1 MMLKEKLYINYIKK
15 YEWKTGTLIQKYEIL
30 KSVFGHDEF
39 RSFQEEAVDSILHQK
54 DLLMILPTGGGKS
67 LCYQLP
73 SLMMP
78 GVTVV
83 ISPLLALMHDQVLAL
98 KANGVKAE
106 MISSMQSNEELD
118 LIRYDLLS
126 GELKLLYIAPE
137 RFSSPSFLELLKQVR
152 INFFVID
159 EAHCVSEWGHEFRE
173 DYRKLNLLREN
184 FPTISIAAFTATAT
198 PKVQADIASAL
209 RLIAPVEIRGKVFR
223 KNLHISV
230 EPRIKD
236 GRTQL
241 LEFLKNFKDESGIVY
256 AFSRKQTES
265 LADFLQKQGIKSRA
279 FHAGLPNDEKE
290 ETFRAFVH
298 DEIQVVVA
306 TIAFGMGIDKSNI
319 RFVAHMSLPKTI
331 ENYYQEIGRA
341 GRDGLDSEVL
351 LLYSGSDMMMQ
362 REFIEQLE
370 DSPYKQ
376 NAFNKLELIA
386 RYASAEECRH
396 QYIAN
401 YFEDDLSVCEIKCD
415 NCSAPVSEKADITVD
430 AQKLLS
436 SVYRTGQRFGQAYV
450 IDVLRGSTIEKIL
463 SNEHDKLTVYGI
475 GKEHSKAYWEL
486 ITERLMEVGALKRGE
501 FRALMIDSAGM
512 KILKKEH
519 SVEIKAERLN
529 IKKKKEYVSHHDD
542 GDLNTDAFNSLRAL
556 RAEIAKEEG
565 KPAYI
570 VFGDKS
576 LKEMAN
582 LLPQNKNEMLNV
594 SGVGEVKY
602 KRYGE
607 LFLNRCIELKAQK

>member
-1 MMLKEKLYINYIKK
+1 M
-15 YEWKTGTLIQKYEIL
+15 IQKYEIL
-30 KSVFGHDEF
+30 KSVFGHDKF

-54 DLLMILPTGGGKS
+54 DLLLILPTGGGKS

-83 ISPLLALMHDQVLAL
+83 ISPLLALMHDQVMAL

-106 MISSMQSNEELD
+106 MISSMQTGEEID
-118 LIRYDLLS
+118 LVRYALLN

-137 RFSSPSFLELLKQVR
+137 RFSSPQFLSLLKQIK

-184 FPTISIAAFTATAT
+184 FPSIGIAAFTATAT
-198 PKVQADIASAL
+198 PKVQKDITSAL
-209 RLIAPVEIRGKVFR
+209 RLNAPVEIRGKIFR
-223 KNLHISV
+223 ENLHISV

-236 GRTQL
+236 GKAQL
-241 LEFLKNFKDESGIVY
+241 MEFLKNFKGESGIVY
-256 AFSRKQTES
+256 AFSRKQTEL
-265 LADFLQKQGIKSRA
+265 LAEYLQKQGVKAKA
-279 FHAGLPNDEKE
+279 FHAGLPNEVKE
-290 ETFRAFVH
+290 ETFKSFVH
-298 DEIQVVVA
+298 DETQVVVA

-319 RFVAHMSLPKTI
+319 RFVVHMSLPKTI

-362 REFIEQLE
+362 REFIEQLGE
-370 DSPYKQ
+370 SAYKE
-376 NAFNKLELIA
+376 NAFNKLEMIA

-401 YFEDDLSVCEIKCD
+401 YFEDELSACGTKCD
-415 NCSAPVSEKADITVD
+415 SCTLPPGEKTDITVD
-430 AQKLLS
+430 AQKILS
-436 SVYRTGQRFGQAYV
+436 GVYRTGQRFGQAYV
-450 IDVLRGSTIEKIL
+450 IDVLRGSSMEKIL
-463 SNEHDKLTVYGI
+463 ENGHDGLSVYGI
-475 GKEHSKAYWEL
+475 GKEHSKAYWERIL
-486 ITERLMEVGALKRGE
+486 ERLMEIGALKRGE
-501 FRALMIDSAGM
+501 FRALMIDAVGM
-512 KILKKEH
+512 QILKKEMD
-519 SVEIKAERLN
+519 VEIKSERLN
-529 IKKKKEYVSHHDD
+529 VKAKKEYVSHHDD
-542 GDLNTDAFNSLRAL
+542 TDLNKDAFDTLRNLRAQ
-556 RAEIAKEEG
+556 IAKEEG

-570 VFGDKS
+570 VFGDKT

-582 LLPQNKNEMLNV
+582 ALPQSKEEML
-594 SGVGEVKY
+594 SMHGIGEVKY
-602 KRYGE
+602 ERYGDA
-607 LFLNRCIELKAQK
+607 FLNLCIEIKSQS

>member
-1 MMLKEKLYINYIKK
+1 
-15 YEWKTGTLIQKYEIL
+15 LIQKFEIL
-30 KSVFGHDEF
+30 KSVFGHDKF
-39 RSFQEEAVDSILHQK
+39 RSFQEEAVDTILHQK

-83 ISPLLALMHDQVLAL
+83 VSPLLALMHDQVMAL
-98 KANGVKAE
+98 KANGIKAE
-106 MISSMQSNEELD
+106 MISSMQSHEEID
-118 LIRYDLLS
+118 LIRYDLLK

-152 INFFVID
+152 LNFFVID

-173 DYRKLNLLREN
+173 DYRKLHLLREN
-184 FPTISIAAFTATAT
+184 FPSISIAAFTATAT
-198 PKVQADIASAL
+198 PKVQVDISSAL
-209 RLIAPVEIRGKVFR
+209 RLNEPVEIRGKIFR
-223 KNLHISV
+223 ENLHISV

-236 GRTQL
+236 GKSQL
-241 LEFLKNFKDESGIVY
+241 LEFLKNFKNESGIIY

-265 LADFLQKQGIKSRA
+265 LAEFLQTKGIKAKA
-279 FHAGLPNDEKE
+279 FHAGLPNHVKE
-290 ETFRAFVH
+290 ETFRSFVH
-298 DEIQVVVA
+298 DETQVVVA

-370 DSPYKQ
+370 ESPYKQ
-376 NAFNKLELIA
+376 NAFNKLERIA

-396 QYIAN
+396 QFIAN
-401 YFEDDLSVCEIKCD
+401 YFEDELDRCATKCD
-415 NCSAPVSEKADITVD
+415 NCSTPQGEKTDISIQ

-436 SVYRTGQRFGQAYV
+436 CVYRTGQRFGQSYV
-450 IDVLRGSTIEKIL
+450 IDVLRGSSVEKIL
-463 SNEHDKLTVYGI
+463 DNAHDKLSVYGI
-475 GKEHSKAYWEL
+475 GKEHSKAYWDR
-486 ITERLMEVGALKRGE
+486 IMERLMEVGALKRGE
-501 FRALMIDSAGM
+501 FRALMIDTIGM
-512 KILKKEH
+512 KILKKEA
-519 SVEIKAERLN
+519 SVEIKLERLN
-529 IKKKKEYVSHHDD
+529 VKQKKEYVSHHEDSE
-542 GDLNTDAFNSLRAL
+542 LNTDAFDALRSL

-570 VFGDKS
+570 VFGDKT

-582 LLPQNKNEMLNV
+582 HLPQDKESMLRIN
-594 SGVGEVKY
+594 GVGEVKFE
-602 KRYGE
+602 RYGE
-607 LFLNRCIELKAQK
+607 QFLAKCIALKT